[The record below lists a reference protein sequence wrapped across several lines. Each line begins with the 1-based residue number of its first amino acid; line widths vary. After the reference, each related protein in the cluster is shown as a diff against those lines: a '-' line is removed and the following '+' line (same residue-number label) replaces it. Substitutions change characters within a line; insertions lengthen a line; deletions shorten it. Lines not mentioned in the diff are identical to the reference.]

1 MQWTIPASFAIT
13 ILNNDDEFFAVE
25 NVPTSG
31 YEISMESFETHLR
44 KIYFLIVLRMNG
56 TNRKRALKYLLWIR
70 IFTFETYHKKVQSL
84 IP

>member
-56 TNRKRALKYLLWIR
+56 TNRKRALKYLL
-70 IFTFETYHKKVQSL
+70 
-84 IP
+84 